1 MPTTRRSTLVSSSSP
16 LEASRSH
23 RRRRRPP
30 PPRPCRHRNASSPSS
45 FVVRVL
51 SNRSTRVCFL
61 FSVFFSCCRR
71 KKERNRVGFRVSVLR
86 TRRRCVFITREKR
99 SAPVAREGSFRRT
112 TVGARLVRRRRRRRS
127 VCAHHQSINQSIDSK
142 KKKKKKT
149 RRVVVYYK
157 IAPFSRR
164 ENPPHRLLD
173 DGLLLLLR
181 LSTPFSFS
189 SSPSRGPLS
198 SSSSPSSSLFLLSCG
213 APIFYRRETIS
224 RETIRRDV

>member
-23 RRRRRPP
+23 RRRRPPP

-61 FSVFFSCCRR
+61 FSVFFFRVAVER

-112 TVGARLVRRRRRRRS
+112 TVGARLVRRRRRRRRS

-173 DGLLLLLR
+173 DGLLLRLLR
-181 LSTPFSFS
+181 LLSTPSSFS

-198 SSSSPSSSLFLLSCG
+198 FPPL
-213 APIFYRRETIS
+213 
-224 RETIRRDV
+224 V